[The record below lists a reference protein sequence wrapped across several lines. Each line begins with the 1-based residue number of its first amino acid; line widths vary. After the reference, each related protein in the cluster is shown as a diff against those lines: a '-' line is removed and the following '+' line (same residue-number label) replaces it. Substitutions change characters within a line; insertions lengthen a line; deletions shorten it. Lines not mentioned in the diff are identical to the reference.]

1 LRTTPSSKEGLV
13 RELLVR
19 ARGEQLALVR
29 ASLENTEIRDVG
41 DVVEVVWRALAAPER
56 RRLVR
61 LIYEAFIM
69 SLQPDP
75 GPWQG
80 FAAEQVTDWLALLRA
95 AQPDTAPGQAEARA
109 TCALA
114 VVRGLLLDLLA
125 TGDNDRIAD
134 ALAQQRV

>member
-1 LRTTPSSKEGLV
+1 V
-13 RELLVR
+13 V
-19 ARGEQLALVR
+19 
-29 ASLENTEIRDVG
+29 
-41 DVVEVVWRALAAPER
+41 DVVWLVLAAPER

-69 SLQPDP
+69 SMQPAP
-75 GPWQG
+75 GPWEG
-80 FAAEQVTDWLALLRA
+80 FATEQISDWLALLRA
-95 AQPDTAPGQAEARA
+95 AQPDTATRQAEARA

-125 TGDNDRIAD
+125 TDDNDRIAH